1 MFSVSFD
8 IAPLTKF
15 ILALDRVSENSMKR
29 EVVSCCCNTVV
40 PDPVK
45 DIFSEVKNVSPL
57 SNLTSMVSNY
67 VEAISPF
74 IKVMGYPETRA
85 AYIKLTSNENIIDLF
100 NSDPFKIYS
109 DEIAA
114 TIESIVAGTESF
126 DEKTDLIYNLLRKR
140 IDEDKAG
147 KKRDKAGKTEEKTEK
162 NDEENAGKEEDETEE
177 EKEKTEKTD
186 EDENAGK
193 TEIVEAAENAEERD
207 LEMDCLFGEFK
218 KSEQFED
225 KLEKI
230 QKLLTSMSGKS
241 GTEVFD
247 VIAEE
252 NPLELTPE
260 ICSLVNVFGN
270 MVKSFENKTDC
281 DLV

>member
-15 ILALDRVSENSMKR
+15 ILALDRVAENSMKR

-45 DIFSEVKNVSPL
+45 DIFSEIKNVSPL

-85 AYIKLTSNENIIDLF
+85 AYIKLTSNENILDLF

-147 KKRDKAGKTEEKTEK
+147 KKGKKEKEENEKSENDDEEEDDDETVGKTEKESEETEK
-162 NDEENAGKEEDETEE
+162 KE
-177 EKEKTEKTD
+177 
-186 EDENAGK
+186 ENAGK
-193 TEIVEAAENAEERD
+193 TEIVEAEEKQEERD

-225 KLEKI
+225 KLGKI
-230 QKLLTSMSGKS
+230 QKLLTSMTGKS